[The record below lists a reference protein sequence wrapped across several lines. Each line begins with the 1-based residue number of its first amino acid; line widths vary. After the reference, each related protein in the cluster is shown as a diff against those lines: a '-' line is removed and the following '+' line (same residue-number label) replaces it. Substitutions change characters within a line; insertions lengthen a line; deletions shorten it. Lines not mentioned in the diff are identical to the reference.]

1 MKFATELEARMTSH
15 LSTLLAKA
23 NLAPH
28 SHIEIYGKTK
38 APCRWR
44 SGNSLEG
51 RPDGEA
57 AQHCCDHLVSRVL
70 CCFNNLA
77 SISWVTSD
85 EPSDVIFD
93 NKVFYDSGQ
102 TAVGDGVV
110 SISGSLTGEGVGNK
124 NNTVTV
130 TCYQDRMEC
139 LAYSIAQIG
148 PNQLG
153 KLEVPGIFPI
163 TKWDNYEIVAVE
175 SGDTVACRKATVSIE
190 RKTETAVWVEDPIN
204 QTQPACK
211 DGAGP

>member
-1 MKFATELEARMTSH
+1 MMKRPSVAAIIWFLAFLVV
-15 LSTLLAKA
+15 STVLL
-23 NLAPH
+23 
-28 SHIEIYGKTK
+28 
-38 APCRWR
+38 R
-44 SGNSLEG
+44 SL
-51 RPDGEA
+51 
-57 AQHCCDHLVSRVL
+57 
-70 CCFNNLA
+70 
-77 SISWVTSD
+77 WVTSD

-93 NKVFYDSGQ
+93 NKVFYDTGQ

-110 SISGSLTGEGVGNK
+110 SISGTLTGEGVGNK

-153 KLEVPGIFPI
+153 KLDVPGIFPI

-211 DGAGP
+211 ETHTKIYRWTIEDPPFWKRSKK

>member
-1 MKFATELEARMTSH
+1 ML
-15 LSTLLAKA
+15 
-23 NLAPH
+23 
-28 SHIEIYGKTK
+28 
-38 APCRWR
+38 R
-44 SGNSLEG
+44 SL
-51 RPDGEA
+51 
-57 AQHCCDHLVSRVL
+57 
-70 CCFNNLA
+70 
-77 SISWVTSD
+77 WVTSD
-85 EPSDVIFD
+85 EPSDVVFD

-110 SISGSLTGEGVGNK
+110 SISGTLTGEGVGNK

-175 SGDTVACRKATVSIE
+175 SGDTVACRKQRSASNAKRRRQFGLKTRSIKLNLRA
-190 RKTETAVWVEDPIN
+190 RKPTQRHTGGRLRIRHFGSAAKSKSDP
-204 QTQPACK
+204 T
-211 DGAGP
+211 